1 MTNPINV
8 FILGSIALKIEIIV
22 EVIRKRKK
30 KEKQERIEKEEKG
43 SKGKLNNKELPSTK
57 KILK

>member
-1 MTNPINV
+1 MTNPTNIS
-8 FILGSIALKIEIIV
+8 ILGSIALKIEIIV

-30 KEKQERIEKEEKG
+30 KEKQEKREKEEKE
-43 SKGKLNNKELPSTK
+43 SKEKLNNKELPSKK